1 MELSYN
7 LNENNIIKKKSTEL
21 TNLEKNILLIYF
33 FNIYLNSILFIYIK
47 YNKIF
52 NIIYFFIKLLN

>member
-21 TNLEKNILLIYF
+21 TNLEKNILLIYL

-52 NIIYFFIKLLN
+52 NIIYFFIKLLI